1 MLFRKEIKQE
11 WLNQMDGMA
20 DKDETKWLRRRITRL
35 DEALPEAYIKTDY
48 SKLTDKDFEKTLK
61 KYALYK
67 YMEENGLL
75 EG

>member
-1 MLFRKEIKQE
+1 
-11 WLNQMDGMA
+11 
-20 DKDETKWLRRRITRL
+20 
-35 DEALPEAYIKTDY
+35 LPEAYIKTDY